1 MIRRAKLE
9 DIFII
14 RDMWDAMFTE
24 IAPDEEKNKDIF
36 IMELIQKLG
45 MNDQIIL
52 VAEEKKEVVGFIMGF
67 FELENYTQNVK
78 AVCEHLYVDKDHRDG
93 KISEKLVDEYLDI
106 LYDMKVKKVEF
117 ITTERMAK
125 FWERKGYKSK
135 KVIFEK
141 GVSNG
146 ILRQ

>member
-9 DIFII
+9 DVFVI

-36 IMELIQKLG
+36 VQELFLKVNDPQHLIM
-45 MNDQIIL
+45 
-52 VAEEKKEVVGFIMGF
+52 VAEEDGVVGFIMGF
-67 FELENYTQNVK
+67 FELENYSQNVK
-78 AVCEHLYVDKDHRDG
+78 AVCEHLYVDKEHRDG

-106 LYDMKVKKVEF
+106 VYDMKVKRVEF
-117 ITTERMAK
+117 ITTERLAK
-125 FWERKGYKSK
+125 FWERKGYKKK

-141 GVSNG
+141 EVSHG
-146 ILRQ
+146 ILR